1 MMFDVRIDR
10 FRIGLTEPIETA
22 RGTIFDR
29 EGWVLVV
36 QDDAGHWGRGEVA
49 PLPGWSSISLTQA
62 EEQLDIAAG
71 RIRRE
76 GFDGADVGLAA
87 EIRAAVDCARRSLEA
102 ARHEEPLW
110 RHLGGTNDEIA
121 VNALI
126 VGARPEDLA
135 ASTRSA
141 IAAGNTTLK
150 GKLGMG
156 DDAARLG
163 AIAAELVD
171 GVRVRLDANAA
182 WGAVEAV
189 ARIEEAQ
196 RLLGDHLEYVEDP
209 VSDMHGLAVV
219 RSAVT
224 VELAVDEVVRSPDD
238 VDALVRGGLA
248 DVVVVKPALVGGI
261 TDTLALA
268 ERAAVGGLDVVLTSI
283 YDGPVGLAAWC
294 HLAAAMG
301 GERAHGLGTATLL
314 ADAGAGHLVP
324 RRGRIRLL

>member
-1 MMFDVRIDR
+1 MMFDVRIDP

-49 PLPGWSSISLTQA
+49 PLPGWSSVSLDEA
-62 EEQLDIAAG
+62 ERQLDLAAG
-71 RIRRE
+71 RVRRD
-76 GFDGADVGLAA
+76 GFDDADLGLAP
-87 EIRAAVDCARRSLEA
+87 EIRAAVDCARRSLDA
-102 ARHEEPLW
+102 ARSDEPLW
-110 RHLGGTNDEIA
+110 RHLGGTRGEIA

-135 ASTRSA
+135 TSTRQA

-182 WGAVEAV
+182 WGPVEAV

-209 VSDMHGLAVV
+209 VADLHGLAVV
-219 RSAVT
+219 RSAVA
-224 VELAVDEVVRSPDD
+224 VELAVDELVRSPDD
-238 VDALVRGGLA
+238 VDALVGGGLA

-261 TDTLALA
+261 TDTMALA
-268 ERAAVGGLDVVLTSI
+268 ERARGGGLDVVLTSI

-294 HLAAAMG
+294 HLAAGLG

-324 RRGRIRLL
+324 RQGRIRLR

>member
-1 MMFDVRIDR
+1 MKFDVRIDP
-10 FRIGLTEPIETA
+10 FRVGLTEPIETA

-49 PLPGWSSISLTQA
+49 PLPGWSSISPDDA
-62 EEQLDIAAG
+62 ERELATAAG
-71 RIRRE
+71 RVRRD
-76 GFDGADVGLAA
+76 GFAAADRGLAP
-87 EIRAAVDCARRSLEA
+87 EIRAAVDCARRSLDA
-102 ARHEEPLW
+102 ARGEVPLW

-126 VGARPEDLA
+126 VGARPDDLA
-135 ASTRSA
+135 ASTRNA
-141 IAAGNTTLK
+141 IAAGNTILK

-163 AIAAELVD
+163 AIAAELVA
-171 GVRVRLDANAA
+171 GVRVRLDANSA
-182 WGAVEAV
+182 WSAVEAV

-209 VSDMHGLAVV
+209 VSDMHALAVV
-219 RSAVT
+219 RGAVT
-224 VELAVDEVVRSPDD
+224 VELAVDELVRDLRD
-238 VDALVRGGLA
+238 VDTVIAGGLA

-261 TDTLALA
+261 TDTMALA
-268 ERAAVGGLDVVLTSI
+268 ERAGRGGLDVVLTSV
-283 YDGPVGLAAWC
+283 YDGPVGLSAWC
-294 HLAAAMG
+294 HLAAALG

-324 RRGRIRLL
+324 RQGRIRLR